1 MIARIS
7 TDFACSEDELW
18 QKIIDPESLQY
29 VSSPILKFVPIQK
42 DSLQN
47 EWQVGSPYPLK
58 LYFLKFIHLGQH
70 TITLTEINRE
80 TNTIVSRENGQLAK
94 TWNHTIT
101 FQEDVAGVVSYTDEI
116 EIKAGLLT
124 PAIWLFAQL
133 FYRYRQRRW
142 KILVQPNNS

>member
-58 LYFLKFIHLGQH
+58 LYFLKFIPLGQH